1 VTEPAV
7 TLTDYALALECAL
20 FAALHH
26 RREVPADGLRA
37 WFVLFFVAASAAPL
51 FGGTV
56 HGFFLDERS
65 LGHAVLWPSALLAI
79 GVGALA
85 GWVLG
90 ARIAFSGR
98 AVRWVTR
105 LAFAQLAL
113 FALVVLF
120 FVQGFWVA
128 VVDYLPASVFL
139 LIALGLAYRRDRRPG
154 PGIAAAGLAL
164 TFVAAALQ
172 QLRVS
177 VHPLFNH
184 NALYHVVQGLGLLLI
199 FLGARQLIRRASS
212 DPRG

>member
-20 FAALHH
+20 FAVLLH
-26 RREVPADGLRA
+26 RREASADGMRA
-37 WFVLFFVAASAAPL
+37 WFVLFFAAASAAPL

-65 LGHAVLWPSALLAI
+65 LGHAILWPSALVAI

-90 ARIAFSGR
+90 ARIAFSGP
-98 AVRWVTR
+98 AVRWITR
-105 LAFAQLAL
+105 LAFAQLVL
-113 FALVVLF
+113 FAVVVLF
-120 FVQGFWVA
+120 VVQGFWVA
-128 VVDYLPASVFL
+128 VVDYLPAAVFL

-154 PGIAAAGLAL
+154 PGIAAVGLAL

-177 VHPLFNH
+177 IHPVFNH
-184 NALYHVVQGLGLLLI
+184 NALYHVVQGVGLLLI
-199 FLGARQLIRRASS
+199 FLGARRLIRSASFEL
-212 DPRG
+212 RG